1 MYDQIKKEKNS
12 KQMYDQIKKD
22 KTLGEKKSPIFLN
35 FVFKKILNK
44 KIIILNT
51 KCKSYFFWVSLLTMC
66 IMTKLDGIIFRMWKN
81 CKKSSFSHKNLISK
95 NLDAW
100 YFQLWIL
107 LDQDQSFKLSD
118 FKSIGSIFLTKIQ
131 IFF

>member
-1 MYDQIKKEKNS
+1 MNQIKKEKNRKQMYDQIKKEKNSKQMYDQIKKEKNS

-95 NLDAW
+95 NLDA
-100 YFQLWIL
+100 
-107 LDQDQSFKLSD
+107 
-118 FKSIGSIFLTKIQ
+118 
-131 IFF
+131 